1 MESNNPQM
9 MKVLQNGAKLV
20 EHQRKETSVD
30 WSTIDFTALPLQ
42 ENVTWWLRLTD
53 LADGGTSMAPARSML
68 ECMTYG
74 NTIDAA
80 RLVDKYRTAPTS
92 EDLLQYDP
100 AFYSSIASK
109 KHPQFYSSMHGQ
121 TSPRF

>member
-1 MESNNPQM
+1 M

-30 WSTIDFTALPLQ
+30 WSTIEFTALPLQ
-42 ENVTWWLRLTD
+42 ENVTWWLRLTE
-53 LADGGTSMAPARSML
+53 LADGGTATAPARFML

-80 RLVDKYRTAPTS
+80 RLVDKYRTAPSS

-100 AFYSSIASK
+100 VFSSPIAFKYY
-109 KHPQFYSSMHGQ
+109 PQFYSSMHGQ
-121 TSPRF
+121 TSTRF